1 MPFKLTTYQD
11 EAASELLQDA
21 VRLLKQA
28 GGKKL
33 VFKAPTGS
41 GKTITMAEFLTRFE
55 DDTDHPPCAFIWA
68 APRQLHEQ
76 SREKLERYFENSRA
90 MECSSFEEL
99 RDRQIGENEILFF
112 NWESIRQDGN
122 IYIRDN
128 EQENN
133 LSNII
138 ERTREAGRAVV
149 LIIDESH
156 FHAQAETSQNLI
168 AAIAPNLTIEISA
181 TPVMQNPDRIVPI
194 ELEAVK
200 AEEMIK
206 KGVVLN
212 EDFKNIVQRGGTE
225 KIESALAGST
235 DETVLREALK
245 KREQL
250 TKAYRAA
257 GIGVNPLLLI
267 QLPDRRGQAD
277 DERQALVVRA
287 LKDKHGIT
295 VENGKLAI
303 YLSEN
308 KENLEN
314 ITKNES
320 EVDVLIFKQA
330 IALGWDCPR
339 AQILVLFREWH
350 SPVFSIQT
358 LGRIVRVVEPTHGY
372 YENDLLNYAYV
383 YTNIDDIEIKEDIGR
398 GYVVIHVA
406 DRIAGYVALKLPSV
420 HRKRHREQTRLSP
433 LFTQFFLEEAE
444 KEGLAEKLQLKG
456 QRVQPSLIS
465 DWRTENID
473 AIAGGHIRA
482 NVELENASDMDVQR
496 LFDYFVRRN
505 LSPFYPEDR
514 SVGRLKESVY
524 QFFDKRLS
532 MPLATNFRD
541 IINITL
547 SDDNRAHFETV
558 IAAAK
563 RVYTAAIE
571 RRDRELA
578 NGLWD
583 VPERVL
589 FGEGYTEV
597 EKNKSVIK
605 PFFSD
610 ERWRSENAFIDF
622 LEQSRNGVKW
632 WFKNGDRDATFFA
645 VPYKNGKDW
654 SPFYV
659 DFVVLMKD
667 GSVGLFDPH
676 GLHLADFGAKSDG
689 LRAYIRE
696 QNDKK
701 KRVFGG
707 GIVANTDA
715 RNFTGQWMLY
725 QGSGNPQP
733 DDWSDWSPLQL

>member
-420 HRKRHREQTRLSP
+420 HRKRLLPRSPADGGRLRPRRATRLG
-433 LFTQFFLEEAE
+433 T
-444 KEGLAEKLQLKG
+444 
-456 QRVQPSLIS
+456 
-465 DWRTENID
+465 
-473 AIAGGHIRA
+473 
-482 NVELENASDMDVQR
+482 
-496 LFDYFVRRN
+496 RR
-505 LSPFYPEDR
+505 
-514 SVGRLKESVY
+514 GRL
-524 QFFDKRLS
+524 
-532 MPLATNFRD
+532 P
-541 IINITL
+541 
-547 SDDNRAHFETV
+547 RAGH
-558 IAAAK
+558 
-563 RVYTAAIE
+563 RP
-571 RRDRELA
+571 R
-578 NGLWD
+578 
-583 VPERVL
+583 
-589 FGEGYTEV
+589 
-597 EKNKSVIK
+597 
-605 PFFSD
+605 
-610 ERWRSENAFIDF
+610 
-622 LEQSRNGVKW
+622 
-632 WFKNGDRDATFFA
+632 
-645 VPYKNGKDW
+645 
-654 SPFYV
+654 
-659 DFVVLMKD
+659 
-667 GSVGLFDPH
+667 
-676 GLHLADFGAKSDG
+676 DG
-689 LRAYIRE
+689 LRRVQRE
-696 QNDKK
+696 G
-701 KRVFGG
+701 RRPPGRRAGG
-707 GIVANTDA
+707 PA
-715 RNFTGQWMLY
+715 R
-725 QGSGNPQP
+725 PAC
-733 DDWSDWSPLQL
+733 